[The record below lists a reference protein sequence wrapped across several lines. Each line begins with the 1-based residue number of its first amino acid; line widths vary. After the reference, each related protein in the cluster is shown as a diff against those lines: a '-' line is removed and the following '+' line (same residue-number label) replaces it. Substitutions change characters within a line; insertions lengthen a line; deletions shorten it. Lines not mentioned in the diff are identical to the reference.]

1 MNAIIVSYIKYIE
14 PLANSTLR
22 QDSDLTEISYVQGSN
37 PFSLSLQHTSLNT
50 LEFRVIHNSSIAIC
64 YLTMT
69 MFIALHK
76 YVHVFHF
83 ILYYE
88 AIVLNSE

>member
-1 MNAIIVSYIKYIE
+1 MNAIIASYIKYIE

-22 QDSDLTEISYVQGSN
+22 QDSDLTEISYVRSAN
-37 PFSLSLQHTSLNT
+37 PFSLSLQYTSLNT
-50 LEFRVIHNSSIAIC
+50 LEFRVIHKSSIAIC
-64 YLTMT
+64 YITMP
-69 MFIALHK
+69 MFIALRK